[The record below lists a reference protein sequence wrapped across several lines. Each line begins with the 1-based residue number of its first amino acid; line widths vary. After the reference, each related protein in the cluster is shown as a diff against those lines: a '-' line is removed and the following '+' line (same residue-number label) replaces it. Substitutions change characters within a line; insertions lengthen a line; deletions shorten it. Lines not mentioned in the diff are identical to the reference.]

1 MPVHNTVILSAHT
14 ALLALNIDDNATRSR
29 LLAYVMSGFV
39 VIVVLAAIGWTT
51 RRRRQRNIPVTE
63 PMPADIGSVRGE
75 FEGFY
80 VSTTPD
86 GQPLNRIA
94 VRGLGFRARATI
106 AVADRGVVLALPGN
120 TVFIPRE
127 CLREVT
133 RANYTIDRV
142 VEPGGLVLLAW
153 RLGEVLLDS
162 YLRVAQTEELVAA
175 LNSLLPAKSG
185 PINARKKA

>member
-1 MPVHNTVILSAHT
+1 V
-14 ALLALNIDDNATRSR
+14 LA
-29 LLAYVMSGFV
+29 GFV
-39 VIVVLAAIGWTT
+39 VVIGLAILGWTL
-51 RRRRQRNIPVTE
+51 RRRRQRNIPPTA
-63 PMPADIGSVRGE
+63 PLPADIGALRGE

-120 TVFIPRE
+120 TIFIPRE
-127 CLREVT
+127 TIREVT
-133 RANYTIDRV
+133 LANYTIDRV

-153 RLGEVLLDS
+153 TLGDTKLDS
-162 YLRVAQTEELVAA
+162 YLRVAQTENLVAGIG
-175 LNSLLPAKSG
+175 SLLPAAASTPG
-185 PINARKKA
+185 KKE